1 MALLDEFLVS
11 WKVVTNAQALKGLEG
26 KLKGFQKR
34 TQKISL
40 AAGAGIGAAIGTGI
54 RDSIE
59 IEKAAALVETLG
71 VGPIKPEVEIGVT
84 TPNPADIEE
93 TISAQA
99 RAIIRGYKLEEEEG
113 LAAFYSTVS
122 SSVAGNPLDLLDVA
136 IRSSVGGMVTM
147 DEAVMGMASTLNAYN
162 MEASKAG
169 YVSDIMHEAVAAGNT
184 TFQKMGKELSTVT
197 GIAAVMK
204 IPLEQAA
211 GAVVSLT
218 LKGIETNKA
227 ATAVRAAMVALQNP
241 TKQLG
246 EYFESVGYAS
256 GQAAID
262 ALGFQGAMEL
272 VRKAEIAT
280 GLSGKTLL
288 STDEAATAYFA
299 LTGDNAEKARANIER
314 LNNASGKTDENF
326 EKISATAYHSL
337 RQASASF
344 TSTKA
349 ALVKDLIPAITWLGQ
364 VFANMPS
371 SVFIATAGVLGF
383 LALLSPVAGGIIA
396 LIKLFRVLQTA
407 ILFLNSGTL
416 MLRLQLLA
424 LSAQTMVMA
433 IAAKAVAAGKAI
445 WTAAQW
451 ALNVAMMANPIG
463 LVIAGI
469 VALIAVV
476 IAVIKYWDNIT
487 AAVKSAWQWLGKMRD
502 AVAGVQT
509 PIGKLGSI
517 LKWLFLP
524 IYVLISSIKLLV
536 RHWDSIIGVIKRVIG
551 FIADIDL
558 GALGANLILSFIAGI
573 ASVKDAVWNA
583 IKSAFSFITDL
594 DFTEYGR
601 RLLQTFLDGIL
612 GMKDA
617 LVDGVKGVLSS
628 VRDFLPFSDAKRGP
642 LSDISNSGAA
652 MVTTFSDGMEHE
664 ARRMQ
669 PTLARTAGVLGEGVN
684 AGVEVGDALT
694 KLSDVKIPPVGIDPL
709 TVNAGVE
716 VGDALTKLSDVKIP
730 PVGIDPLTV
739 NAGVEVGD
747 ALTKLS
753 DVKIPPVGIDPLTV
767 NAGVEVGD
775 ALTKLSDVKIPPVG
789 IDPLTVNA
797 GVEVGDALTKL
808 SDVKI
813 PPVGIDPLTVNAGV
827 EVGDALTKLSDV
839 KIPPVGIDPLTVN
852 AGVEVGD
859 ALTKLRDVKIP
870 PMGIDPLTV
879 DAGDGNTLQS
889 ILVKLNIR
897 LGDLQ
902 TAISELTASL
912 RKERGDESFQ
922 SGSGIV
928 TNVYADADR
937 KVPIAV
943 PKAVTP
949 PPADQVVN
957 AVRSAVSD
965 IPGGDTTNVYADA
978 DRKVPIAV
986 PKAVTPPPEGEIL
999 NGLREVVDGIEVRIP
1014 VATPQEIPAPDGF
1027 EATKLQTTI
1036 ADAFNHINPFRDNQ
1050 PRIPVAEPRKVEFP
1064 TGEILDGLRDT
1075 VASVDNNIT
1084 VAAPIAVPFP
1094 EGNVVSGIK
1103 SAVTDIETR
1112 APVAMPQSIS
1122 PPAGEILN
1130 GLRDTV
1136 AEIRN
1141 NLPVAEPRKVE
1152 FPIGEVL
1159 NGIYSELEIGEIRSA
1174 ISELSDTFTTNPDIL
1189 KQLPPHL
1196 AHVLGPTLQ
1205 RVAEP
1210 TTFQVPA
1217 PVPQSA
1223 VQGGNTRNVSVGEI
1237 AINITPTS
1245 EAAPIDIARAVRREM
1260 EEAFRTV
1267 AEDNSTV
1274 VLR

>member
-11 WKVVTNAQALKGLEG
+11 WKVVTNTQALKGLEG

-71 VGPIKPEVEIGVT
+71 VGPVKPKVEVGVT
-84 TPNPADIEE
+84 SPNSAEIEE

-99 RAIIRGYKLEEEEG
+99 RAIIRGYKLEENEG

-122 SSVAGNPLDLLDVA
+122 SSVAGSPLDLLDVA

-416 MLRLQLLA
+416 MLRLQLMA

-502 AVAGVQT
+502 AVASVQT

-664 ARRMQ
+664 ARRMK
-669 PTLARTAGVLGEGVN
+669 PALARTAEALGEG
-684 AGVEVGDALT
+684 
-694 KLSDVKIPPVGIDPL
+694 
-709 TVNAGVE
+709 
-716 VGDALTKLSDVKIP
+716 
-730 PVGIDPLTV
+730 
-739 NAGVEVGD
+739 
-747 ALTKLS
+747 
-753 DVKIPPVGIDPLTV
+753 
-767 NAGVEVGD
+767 
-775 ALTKLSDVKIPPVG
+775 
-789 IDPLTVNA
+789 
-797 GVEVGDALTKL
+797 
-808 SDVKI
+808 
-813 PPVGIDPLTVNAGV
+813 
-827 EVGDALTKLSDV
+827 
-839 KIPPVGIDPLTVN
+839 VN

-870 PMGIDPLTV
+870 PVGIDPLTM
-879 DAGDGNTLQS
+879 DDGDGNTLQS

-986 PKAVTPPPEGEIL
+986 PKAVTLPPEGEIL
-999 NGLREVVDGIEVRIP
+999 NGLREVVDGIEVHIP

-1036 ADAFNHINPFRDNQ
+1036 ADIFNHINPFRDNK

-1075 VASVDNNIT
+1075 VASVDNSIT
-1084 VAAPIAVPFP
+1084 VASPSAVPFP

-1112 APVAMPQSIS
+1112 APVAMPQSIN

-1141 NLPVAEPRKVE
+1141 NMPVAEPRKVE

>member
-11 WKVVTNAQALKGLEG
+11 WKVVTNTQALKGLEG

-54 RDSIE
+54 RDAIG

-272 VRKAEIAT
+272 VRKAEEAT

-433 IAAKAVAAGKAI
+433 VAAKAVAAGKAI

-664 ARRMQ
+664 ARRMK
-669 PTLARTAGVLGEGVN
+669 PALARTAEALGEGV
-684 AGVEVGDALT
+684 D
-694 KLSDVKIPPVGIDPL
+694 
-709 TVNAGVE
+709 
-716 VGDALTKLSDVKIP
+716 
-730 PVGIDPLTV
+730 
-739 NAGVEVGD
+739 
-747 ALTKLS
+747 
-753 DVKIPPVGIDPLTV
+753 
-767 NAGVEVGD
+767 
-775 ALTKLSDVKIPPVG
+775 
-789 IDPLTVNA
+789 
-797 GVEVGDALTKL
+797 
-808 SDVKI
+808 
-813 PPVGIDPLTVNAGV
+813 
-827 EVGDALTKLSDV
+827 
-839 KIPPVGIDPLTVN
+839 

-870 PMGIDPLTV
+870 PVGIDPLTVDAGVEVGDALTKLRDVKIPPVGIDPLTV

-978 DRKVPIAV
+978 DRKVPIVV
-986 PKAVTPPPEGEIL
+986 PKAVTPPPESEIL

-1036 ADAFNHINPFRDNQ
+1036 ADIFNHINPFRDNK

>member
-1 MALLDEFLVS
+1 MISGGTGRVWYNGGMALLDEFLVS
-11 WKVVTNAQALKGLEG
+11 WKVVTNTQALKGLEG

-71 VGPIKPEVEIGVT
+71 VGPVKPKVEVGVT
-84 TPNPADIEE
+84 SPNSAEIEE

-433 IAAKAVAAGKAI
+433 VAAKAVAAGKAI

-664 ARRMQ
+664 ARRMK
-669 PTLARTAGVLGEGVN
+669 PALARTAEALGEGVN

-694 KLSDVKIPPVGIDPL
+694 KLRDVKIPPMGIDPL
-709 TVNAGVE
+709 TV
-716 VGDALTKLSDVKIP
+716 D
-730 PVGIDPLTV
+730 
-739 NAGVEVGD
+739 
-747 ALTKLS
+747 
-753 DVKIPPVGIDPLTV
+753 
-767 NAGVEVGD
+767 
-775 ALTKLSDVKIPPVG
+775 
-789 IDPLTVNA
+789 
-797 GVEVGDALTKL
+797 
-808 SDVKI
+808 
-813 PPVGIDPLTVNAGV
+813 
-827 EVGDALTKLSDV
+827 
-839 KIPPVGIDPLTVN
+839 

-986 PKAVTPPPEGEIL
+986 PKAVTLPPEGEIL
-999 NGLREVVDGIEVRIP
+999 NGLREVVDGIEVHIP

-1036 ADAFNHINPFRDNQ
+1036 ADIFNHINPFRDNK